1 MRWITVLGVSG
12 LSLFQPGGPAHVRP
26 WLSAQVLS
34 DSSRAAIVE
43 QLVAMHLA
51 SRDAALGRTEVQ
63 QGTPMVRIAL
73 KDITPI
79 AQSSEVA
86 LLQASLWGHT
96 TGRGFI
102 VGFIGSESFALG
114 GFDGV
119 DLREFDKRLDHLE
132 ISRGRLNLL
141 VRAADPF
148 GSEDMVIPAWDIE
161 RMSTRM
167 RVEWDSLARLGF
179 RADHQVKRAGGL
191 VLHQVLAYSRLS
203 DVCPR
208 WIPVS
213 YGFVFAQSGRLAGWS
228 RTTLESNSFV
238 ESCSDSGSTRELR

>member
-12 LSLFQPGGPAHVRP
+12 MNLFQPGGQAHLRP
-26 WLSAQVLS
+26 GLSAQILS
-34 DSSRAAIVE
+34 DTSRAAIVE
-43 QLVAMHLA
+43 QVVAMHLA
-51 SRDAALGRTEVQ
+51 SRDAALGRTGAQ
-63 QGTPMVRIAL
+63 QGTPLVRIAL
-73 KDITPI
+73 KDITPS

-86 LLQASLWGHT
+86 LLQASLWGYT

-119 DLREFDKRLDHLE
+119 DLREFDTRLHVSE

-148 GSEDMVIPAWDIE
+148 GSEDMVIPAWDME
-161 RMSTRM
+161 RMSNRM
-167 RVEWDSLARLGF
+167 RVEWDSLTRRGF
-179 RADHQVKRAGGL
+179 RAEHQVKRAGGL
-191 VLHQVLAYSRLS
+191 VLHQVLGYSRLS

-208 WIPVS
+208 WVPVS
-213 YGFVFAQSGRLAGWS
+213 YGFAFAQSGRLAGWS
-228 RTTLESNSFV
+228 RTTFESHSFV
-238 ESCSDSGSTRELR
+238 EPCSGPGSTRELR